1 MLYPEMSI
9 KEGVAK
15 ETLIGLASIRYG
27 CSNLYHG
34 ATLTFFQ
41 CRLEF
46 KIYLIYNMRNQVII
60 DKMALSAFMYL
71 CTFGHNSD
79 GFL

>member
-27 CSNLYHG
+27 CSNLLYRG
-34 ATLTFFQ
+34 ASLTFFQ
-41 CRLEF
+41 CVL
-46 KIYLIYNMRNQVII
+46 LINYIGQS
-60 DKMALSAFMYL
+60 ALYFVTIS
-71 CTFGHNSD
+71 SV
-79 GFL
+79 

>member
-27 CSNLYHG
+27 CSNLLYRG
-34 ATLTFFQ
+34 ATLTFFSVYEI
-41 CRLEF
+41 EF
-46 KIYLIYNMRNQVII
+46 IK
-60 DKMALSAFMYL
+60 
-71 CTFGHNSD
+71 
-79 GFL
+79 